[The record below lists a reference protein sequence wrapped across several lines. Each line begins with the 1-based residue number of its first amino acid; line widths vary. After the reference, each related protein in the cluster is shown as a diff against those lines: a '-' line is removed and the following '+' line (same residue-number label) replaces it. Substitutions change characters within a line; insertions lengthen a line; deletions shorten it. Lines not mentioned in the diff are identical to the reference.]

1 MVSDSIV
8 RWTPEPPSPEVRAA
22 LRKLA
27 RDEDVHRV
35 AVMPDVHLAG
45 EVCVGVAVATKST
58 LIPAGV
64 GGDIGCGMAA
74 MAFDVGADLL
84 ARAPPA
90 ARLLEGLGTVVP
102 IMRHAR
108 RVGLKLPQALRDTP
122 LSQPGLEATKVREGP
137 LQLGTL
143 GRGNHFVEF
152 QADEDEQLWV
162 MVHTGSRGLG
172 QAIRTA
178 HEREGRRNRSGL
190 QVLDAH
196 SPAGAAY
203 LNDVEWA
210 LAYADRSRM
219 EILDRIGALMRDTF
233 GVLPLEVTRIACHH
247 NFVRAEQHDDQRLWV
262 HRKGAI
268 SALPGEPG
276 IIPGSMGAPS
286 FHVEGRGCTSAL
298 CSSSHGAGRVVS
310 RGAARQRITKARFE
324 ASMEGVW
331 YDHRR
336 SRRLLDEAPD
346 AYKDIH
352 AVMRAQKE
360 LTKPTRTLRPVLSF
374 KGA

>member
-1 MVSDSIV
+1 MVNEKVV
-8 RWTPEPPSPEVRAA
+8 RWTHEPPSADVRAT
-22 LRKLA
+22 LERLA

-45 EVCVGVAVATKST
+45 EVCVGLAVATRTT
-58 LIPAGV
+58 LVPAAV

-74 MAFDVGADLL
+74 MAFDVEADLL

-90 ARLLEGLGTVVP
+90 ARLLEGLGRVIP
-102 IMRHAR
+102 IMRHPR
-108 RVGLKLPQALRDTP
+108 RAGVQLPRDLREAGLSRPE
-122 LSQPGLEATKVREGP
+122 LEATKAREGP

-152 QADEDEQLWV
+152 QADEDERLWV

-178 HEREGRRNRSGL
+178 HERLGRRNRSGL
-190 QVLDAH
+190 DVLDA
-196 SPAGAAY
+196 GGELGQAY
-203 LNDVEWA
+203 LNDVAWA
-210 LAYADRSRM
+210 LAFAERSRA

-233 GVLPLEVTRIACHH
+233 GVLARDETRIACHH
-247 NFVRAEQHDDQRLWV
+247 NFVRAERHEGESLWV

-268 SALPGEPG
+268 SASSGEPG

-286 FHVEGRGCTSAL
+286 FHVQGRGCAAAL

-310 RGAARQRITKARFE
+310 RGAARRRITRARFE
-324 ASMEGVW
+324 ASMQGIW

-336 SRRLLDEAPD
+336 SRQLLDEAPD

-352 AVMRAQKE
+352 TVMRAQRE
-360 LTKPTRTLRPVLSF
+360 LTTPTRTLRPVLSF